1 MHETTNRP
9 ENVLVDS
16 HCHLDLEHF
25 DEDRDAVVQRAR
37 DVGVRVIVNPGIDL
51 DHCRRALALAEHFPE
66 VYAAVGFHP
75 NSSDQFSL
83 PALDEV
89 RKLAAHPKVVA
100 IGEIG
105 LDYYWDKVD
114 PEQQRTAF
122 VAQLELAATLG
133 LPVIIHNRD
142 ATHDVVPILEDW
154 VQSAAFRASP
164 LAERPYAGVL
174 HAFGGDVELAQ
185 RAYSWNFVLSIGGP
199 VTFKNAR
206 QLHAVAAELRLDRL
220 MLETDAP
227 YLTPHPHRGKRN
239 EPSYVALVAQ
249 QLANLHNTSVTEICA
264 VTTAV
269 AVDFYGLPEV
279 AVHETNHDLR
289 LSH

>member
-164 LAERPYAGVL
+164 LAERPYAGCYTPSAVM
-174 HAFGGDVELAQ
+174 
-185 RAYSWNFVLSIGGP
+185 WNWRSGRTLG
-199 VTFKNAR
+199 
-206 QLHAVAAELRLDRL
+206 
-220 MLETDAP
+220 
-227 YLTPHPHRGKRN
+227 
-239 EPSYVALVAQ
+239 
-249 QLANLHNTSVTEICA
+249 TS
-264 VTTAV
+264 
-269 AVDFYGLPEV
+269 
-279 AVHETNHDLR
+279 
-289 LSH
+289 S

>member
-105 LDYYWDKVD
+105 LTITGTKSI
-114 PEQQRTAF
+114 R
-122 VAQLELAATLG
+122 
-133 LPVIIHNRD
+133 
-142 ATHDVVPILEDW
+142 
-154 VQSAAFRASP
+154 SSS
-164 LAERPYAGVL
+164 
-174 HAFGGDVELAQ
+174 AQ
-185 RAYSWNFVLSIGGP
+185 RS
-199 VTFKNAR
+199 
-206 QLHAVAAELRLDRL
+206 LR
-220 MLETDAP
+220 
-227 YLTPHPHRGKRN
+227 
-239 EPSYVALVAQ
+239 
-249 QLANLHNTSVTEICA
+249 NLNWRRRWAC
-264 VTTAV
+264 
-269 AVDFYGLPEV
+269 P
-279 AVHETNHDLR
+279 
-289 LSH
+289 